1 MSDSTVILNAHLV
14 GKKSTALYQIESL
27 KGVVCDIKSMAA
39 VQPPSPRAGTGQ
51 TVIDVAGDWISQGAV
66 DLQINGALGLAFPDL
81 RPAYFEQLEA
91 ICDLLWQQ
99 GVDGFCPT
107 LVTTSLE
114 NFHGSLAAIRQFKAQ
129 QDRSRQKNNKS
140 AKIIGAHLEG
150 PFLNDKKRG
159 AHPAEFL
166 QPLTLDAVKKVVDGF
181 ADVISIMTLAPELEV
196 GANVVEWLCDRNITV
211 SLGHSLA
218 TAQQANHAFLQGV
231 TMVTHAFNAM
241 PGLHH
246 REPGLLGAALTNN
259 RVFCGFIADG
269 QHICPTMLNLLLRSG
284 RGGAEGT
291 MNGLFLVSDALS
303 PLGLPDGKYPWD
315 FREIEV
321 INGTARLADGTLSGT
336 TLPLIEG
343 AKNLVKWGLCDVGEA
358 IALVTQAPR
367 QALNLPLLKPG
378 SHAQLL
384 RWHRNE
390 VNQLTWQ
397 RL

>member
-1 MSDSTVILNAHLV
+1 MSDSTVILNAHLI
-14 GKKSTALYQIESL
+14 GRKATTLYQIEL
-27 KGVVCDIKSMAA
+27 EAAIVCAIAPMESAQEPDAHK
-39 VQPPSPRAGTGQ
+39 

-66 DLQINGALGLAFPDL
+66 DLQINGALGLPFPDL
-81 RPAYFEQLEA
+81 RSVHFEQLQS

-107 LVTTSLE
+107 IVTTSLE
-114 NFHGSLAAIRQFKAQ
+114 NFHGSLAAIRDFQLQ
-129 QDRSRQKNNKS
+129 QKKNNT
-140 AKIIGAHLEG
+140 ATIIGAHLEG
-150 PFLNDKKRG
+150 PFLNPTKRG

-166 QPLTLDAVKKVVDGF
+166 QPLTLDAVKRVVDDF
-181 ADVISIMTLAPELEV
+181 ADVISIMTLAPEIGEDSGV
-196 GANVVEWLCDRNITV
+196 IEWLCDCNITV

-218 TAQQANHAFLQGV
+218 TAQQANKAFSQGA

-246 REPGLLGAALTNN
+246 RDPGLLGVALTDD

-269 QHICPTMLNLLLRSG
+269 QHICPTMLDLLLRSG
-284 RGGAEGT
+284 RGTAEKV
-291 MNGLFLVSDALS
+291 MNRLFLVSDALS

-315 FREIEV
+315 SREIDV

-343 AKNLVKWGLCDVGEA
+343 AQNLLKWGLCEVEEA

-367 QALNLPLLKPG
+367 QALNISGLEVG
-378 SHAQLL
+378 SPSQLL
-384 RWHRNE
+384 QWKDEDDRGSW
-390 VNQLTWQ
+390 T
-397 RL
+397 RLAI